1 MQSHFSQPEAGRTGA
16 TPCRE
21 KHDIL
26 ASTSGKHNW
35 WDPVKCYNF
44 AFLKVNVYEYHKEDL
59 IVSDQSKKDLPD
71 TYGKLE
77 QLQYLKKDLVK

>member
-1 MQSHFSQPEAGRTGA
+1 M
-16 TPCRE
+16 
-21 KHDIL
+21 
-26 ASTSGKHNW
+26 
-35 WDPVKCYNF
+35 
-44 AFLKVNVYEYHKEDL
+44 NVYEYHKEDL